1 VLHANLRYLTCT
13 LFFKNG
19 GYAWSGGKIGKR
31 WLATMILILHSL
43 VIDAFAPS
51 QYRNRVVGRSGA
63 GNQRMSSGDGS
74 EDEWVKGSFSFHR
87 A

>member
-1 VLHANLRYLTCT
+1 MANLPVNRAAY
-13 LFFKNG
+13 N
-19 GYAWSGGKIGKR
+19 R
-31 WLATMILILHSL
+31 QWLVTMILILHSL

-63 GNQRMSSGDGS
+63 GNQHMSSGDGS